1 MKKAFGVGLAF
12 MIHAAILSLLG
23 IPWYWA
29 FLTMPMMYLINRGV
43 RGVQEDRQ
51 NASFQKLV
59 EEVKEALIFQGYASE
74 ASDDDHLRRI
84 VRSGKAQQ
92 VISGRA
98 YYGQGQTEEQMR
110 APEPE
115 QTPEEKEA
123 YIRYHGVPYGQPCS
137 QYELDR
143 REAEKHLKRLGEE
156 AFHQRMI
163 ETGRSYN
170 SLMGQDESVPTKVWD
185 EQQRCFVPEN
195 PDVYWKWY
203 FGDRRGGA

>member
-1 MKKAFGVGLAF
+1 MKTVAVLLLVTIVVCVAIGLPWWAAF
-12 MIHAAILSLLG
+12 IIL
-23 IPWYWA
+23 PFKYFFW
-29 FLTMPMMYLINRGV
+29 RGV
-43 RGVQEDRQ
+43 HAWEDERK
-51 NASFQKLV
+51 NKVSQKLV

-74 ASDDDHLRRI
+74 ASDDDHVRRI
-84 VRSGKAQQ
+84 VRSGKAQE

-123 YIRYHGVPYGQPCS
+123 YIRYHSVPYGQPCS

-170 SLMGQDESVPTKVWD
+170 SLMGRDESVPTKVWD

-203 FGDRRGGA
+203 YGDRRGGA